1 MLDRAGKMEVF
12 VEVVNAGSISAA
24 ARKLQLTPSAVSK
37 LLSRIEEDLGVRLI
51 DRSTKSLKLTPEGE
65 LYYHR
70 SVRII
75 SDIEE
80 TIQEVSE
87 GRSLPRG
94 RLRINCSVPIG
105 VRHIQPLIPE
115 YLQRYPEMNI
125 DLSLTDTLV
134 DLLEERVDVAI
145 RIGPI
150 QDSSLKARKL
160 CDSRRVIAASPEYL
174 RRCGI
179 PLLPADLSQ
188 HNCLNFNMRPL
199 LNEWPFVQDGA
210 PVSVPIRGSISANN
224 GESLR
229 QFILSGAGIARLA
242 WFQIGH
248 DIVERRLVPLLEPF
262 HPNDQQGVYAI
273 FFGHKYTSARV
284 RTFIDF
290 LAEKFSAE
298 RPFLG
303 ADLRRRA
310 LVLDAAC
317 QHGTPDAHR
326 TGKGETPT
334 R

>member
-1 MLDRAGKMEVF
+1 MLDRSGKMEVF
-12 VEVVNAGSISAA
+12 VEVVNSGSISAA

-37 LLSRIEEDLGVRLI
+37 LLSRVEEDLGVRLI

-65 LYYHR
+65 LFYHR

-94 RLRINCSVPIG
+94 RLRINSSVPIG

-115 YLQRYPEMNI
+115 YMQRYPQMSI
-125 DLSLTDTLV
+125 DVSLTDTLV
-134 DLLEERVDVAI
+134 DLLEEKVDVAI

-150 QDSSLKARKL
+150 QDSSMRARKL
-160 CDSRRVIAASPEYL
+160 CESRRVIAASPDYL
-174 RRCGI
+174 ARHGV
-179 PLLPADLSQ
+179 PLLPTDLIQ
-188 HNCLNFNMRPL
+188 HNCLNFNIRPL
-199 LNEWPFVQDGA
+199 LNEWPFLRDGA
-210 PVSVPIRGSISANN
+210 PISVPIRGTISANN

-229 QFILSGAGIARLA
+229 QLILSGTGVARLA

-248 DIVERRLVPLLEPF
+248 DILEHRLVPLLEPF
-262 HPNDQQGVYAI
+262 HPGDQQGIYAI

-290 LAEKFSAE
+290 LAEKLGTE
-298 RPFLG
+298 RPYLG

-310 LVLDAAC
+310 LAEHAGDP
-317 QHGTPDAHR
+317 QGTDVHQVAR
-326 TGKGETPT
+326 
-334 R
+334 